1 MKVFYNNQKPKVIQY
16 RKYKI
21 FSNEA
26 FMHELET
33 TLSMFSQS
41 FWGSEG
47 FSSGLFQ

>member
-1 MKVFYNNQKPKVIQY
+1 MKVFYNNQKPEVVQY
-16 RKYKI
+16 REYNF

-41 FWGSEG
+41 F
-47 FSSGLFQ
+47 